1 MYCVS
6 MAGNFRVED
15 ITPGPVSNSSGH
27 EAYLK
32 AIYNPPDQQTPPY
45 RIIYKKNKHGRA
57 DFSRLEVTFS
67 QLARLFLLPNLTPTH
82 HLVIDEE
89 KNVIGLA
96 VQHLAYVIANKE
108 GLDTSFYEL
117 TDPQHLGC
125 AHSALKVDDP
135 TKIPIYFLNNL
146 PQGFYASLVEAETN
160 GILTIDYESLAS
172 ILSTSYTLEEDDLHK
187 GNFGFY
193 LVEKDGKPHAVFFK
207 IDHDLMFVDSI
218 MGFQTRRPFHLTHG
232 AHAFDITVDDLMSLA
247 CLKNSC
253 NSYWPTKFGYIANPF
268 DNKEYRNYADI
279 DAFARLSN
287 NAAFIKA
294 KWKSFYKHILIPT
307 QLIERTLKECSDMKK
322 ASDRAQVA
330 LVTQTLTARL
340 ARLRAV
346 LFSIKEFRDYVSQLN
361 EQETKALLKEIIP
374 LHGHNESLIQQVQE
388 SFVRSKT
395 LCHEKHG
402 FENGDTP
409 LHTAIKMGEYR
420 YEETI
425 SMFGQFINVKN
436 KEGKTPLDVALE
448 RVHTF
453 RGDQNVGKNAYFIMK
468 HLLNNGARKTNLYK
482 LADIDSAVKAYRY
495 SNPYVQEIRA
505 SMSYGEFKRILRNIG
520 EDHRFCLKFQ
530 KNLAVECIKRFI
542 EVNKQHPNFED
553 RLLQLRNDINGYSSD
568 EESAGVKYI
577 RQLRSKLWIIRQL
590 RGLYGWTSTQ
600 WEINSTINQALEQHK
615 AKKPSCF
622 SFFSSTQQREHVH
635 KDLVLDN
642 RSSLV
647 MG

>member
-1 MYCVS
+1 MT
-6 MAGNFRVED
+6 GNFRVED

-32 AIYNPPDQQTPPY
+32 AIYKPTGNK
-45 RIIYKKNKHGRA
+45 IIYKKNKHGCA

-67 QLARLFLLPNLTPTH
+67 QLARLFLLPNLTPNS
-82 HLVIDEE
+82 HLVIDEG
-89 KNVIGLA
+89 KNVLGLA
-96 VQHLAYVIANKE
+96 IEHLSHVIAKKE
-108 GLDTSFYEL
+108 GLEHSFYTL
-117 TDPQHLGC
+117 TNSQQLGC
-125 AHSALKVDDP
+125 GYTKVKVDDS
-135 TKIPIYFLNNL
+135 KDIPINFLNNL
-146 PQGFYASLVEAETN
+146 PQGFYAHLVEDEAK

-193 LVEKDGKPHAVFFK
+193 LVEKDSKPHAVFFK

-279 DAFARLSN
+279 DAFASLSN
-287 NAAFIKA
+287 NDAFIKA

-307 QLIERTLKECSDMKK
+307 QLIEQTLNESRNMKK

-361 EQETKALLKEIIP
+361 EQETKALLKEILLP
-374 LHGHNESLIQQVQE
+374 HSPNETLIQQVQE
-388 SFVRSKT
+388 SIVRYKQ
-395 LCHEKHG
+395 LCHEQFG

-453 RGDQNVGKNAYFIMK
+453 RNDQNVGKNAYFIMK
-468 HLLNNGARKTNLYK
+468 HLLDNGARKTNLYK
-482 LADIDSAVKAYRY
+482 LSDIDSAVKAYRY
-495 SNPYVQEIRA
+495 SNPYLQEIRV
-505 SMSYGEFKRILRNIG
+505 SMSYGEFKRTLRSIG

-542 EVNKQHPNFED
+542 EVNKQHPNFEN
-553 RLLQLRNDINGYSSD
+553 RLLQLRDDINGYSSD

-600 WEINSTINQALEQHK
+600 WEINSTINQALAQHK
-615 AKKPSCF
+615 AKEPSCF
-622 SFFSSTQQREHVH
+622 SFFSSKPQRGHVNR
-635 KDLVLDN
+635 VPELDN
-642 RSSLV
+642 YSSLM

>member
-1 MYCVS
+1 
-6 MAGNFRVED
+6 MAGNFRIKD
-15 ITPGPVSNSSGH
+15 ITAGPVSNSSGH

-32 AIYNPPDQQTPPY
+32 AIYNPTGHK
-45 RIIYKKNKHGRA
+45 IIYKKNKHGRA

-67 QLARLFLLPNLTPTH
+67 QLARLFLVPNLTPDSN
-82 HLVIDEE
+82 LVTDENN
-89 KNVIGLA
+89 NVLGLA
-96 VQHLAYVIANKE
+96 IEHLSHVIAEKE
-108 GLDTSFYEL
+108 KLEHPFYKL
-117 TDPQHLGC
+117 TDSQQIGC
-125 AHSALKVDDP
+125 GYTKVDVDAA
-135 TKIPIYFLNNL
+135 KDIPINFLNNL
-146 PQGFYASLVEAETN
+146 PQGFYANLVEDEAK

-307 QLIERTLKECSDMKK
+307 QLIEHTLKECADMKK
-322 ASDRAQVA
+322 STDRAHVA

-361 EQETKALLKEIIP
+361 EQETQALLKEIIAP
-374 LHGHNESLIQQVQE
+374 HSSNEALIQQVQE
-388 SFVRSKT
+388 SFVRYKK
-395 LCHEKHG
+395 LCRDKQG

-448 RVHTF
+448 RVHIF
-453 RGDQNVGKNAYFIMK
+453 SDDQDVGKNAYFMMR

-495 SNPYVQEIRA
+495 PNPYLQEIRA
-505 SMSYGEFKRILRNIG
+505 SMPYGAFKRILRNIG

-530 KNLAVECIKRFI
+530 KNLAIQCIKRFI
-542 EVNKQHPNFED
+542 EVNKYHPNFEN
-553 RLLQLRNDINGYSSD
+553 RLLQLRDDINGYSSD

-615 AKKPSCF
+615 AKEPSCF
-622 SFFSSTQQREHVH
+622 SFFSSTPQRNRINRDFE
-635 KDLVLDN
+635 LDN
-642 RSSLV
+642 RSRLAV
-647 MG
+647 G